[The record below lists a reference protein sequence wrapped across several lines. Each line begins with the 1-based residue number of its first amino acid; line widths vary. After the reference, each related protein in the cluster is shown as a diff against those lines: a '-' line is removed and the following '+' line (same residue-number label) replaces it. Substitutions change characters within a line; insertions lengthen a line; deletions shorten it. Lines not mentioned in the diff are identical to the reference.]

1 MDLSHKK
8 LENCHHSIDRLKG
21 DQASFI
27 GEIGWNKADIDKA
40 SVLIQQQTDKLSA
53 LENTFASRT
62 AQHLT
67 NQIQLH
73 TSYDGFA
80 DFEEAIDE
88 LSDSHRDLVKD
99 HNKLRL
105 STNLRLNRLV
115 KDVKK
120 NQLLLSTLIIIFS
133 FSVTYRKPTGRKAQP
148 TSSAPRTWKPTVCTG
163 NDPPGTLQDVQPS
176 RSTRPSS
183 QGPPRHAPRWPGYGQ
198 SHG

>member
-1 MDLSHKK
+1 MDLLHKK

-73 TSYDGFA
+73 TSHDGFA

-120 NQLLLSTLIIIFS
+120 NQLLLSSVRSQQQATRDLLSNMASTLEFLVKSHDCSDRNLARALVRI
-133 FSVTYRKPTGRKAQP
+133 R
-148 TSSAPRTWKPTVCTG
+148 
-163 NDPPGTLQDVQPS
+163 DLEQDNSLISKQLI
-176 RSTRPSS
+176 
-183 QGPPRHAPRWPGYGQ
+183 GLLK
-198 SHG
+198 